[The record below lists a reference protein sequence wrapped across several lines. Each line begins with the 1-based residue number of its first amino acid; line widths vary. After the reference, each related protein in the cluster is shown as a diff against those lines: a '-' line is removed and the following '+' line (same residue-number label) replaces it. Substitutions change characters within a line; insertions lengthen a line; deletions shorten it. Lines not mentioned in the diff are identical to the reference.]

1 MKGSGVNGAKITP
14 VKSAKS
20 TGTIAQ
26 TNRTS
31 KELSRSAE
39 ESTSERILQP
49 KTAAPI
55 AAPSVVPRTP
65 SPRPRSAVD
74 EGSEVVDEQP
84 EVQGSEIVEDSQGQG
99 IVESADKDEA
109 ASQETPRAAII
120 GRVGLAGAREA
131 PTTSEDINDTSTIDQ
146 KRDSSETPITTPADD
161 NDENPNTNDAE
172 ASAPTGAL
180 DKALLAGLHPGDI
193 DSSGHVEDP
202 EMPRS
207 APSPD
212 QNANPTRNPFG
223 RIGHPGAGAGKHEL
237 ESPNPKSDSVAEK
250 KSDTSKKETE
260 WHEEELQRDTAKTI
274 VSPDA
279 AKGKGAFEGKKE

>member
-1 MKGSGVNGAKITP
+1 M
-14 VKSAKS
+14 
-20 TGTIAQ
+20 
-26 TNRTS
+26 
-31 KELSRSAE
+31 
-39 ESTSERILQP
+39 
-49 KTAAPI
+49 AAPV
-55 AAPSVVPRTP
+55 ATPSVVPRTP

-74 EGSEVVDEQP
+74 EGSEVEDQQP
-84 EVQGSEIVEDSQGQG
+84 EVQGSEVVKDNQGTTESVE
-99 IVESADKDEA
+99 KDGA
-109 ASQETPRAAII
+109 TSQETPRAAII

-131 PTTSEDINDTSTIDQ
+131 PTASEDINDASTIDQ

-161 NDENPNTNDAE
+161 HDDILDTNNEE
-172 ASAPTGAL
+172 ASAPTESL

-237 ESPNPKSDSVAEK
+237 ESPNPKTDSVAEK
-250 KSDTSKKETE
+250 KSDTPKKETE
-260 WHEEELQRDTAKTI
+260 WHEEELKRDTAKTI